1 VSACVVTC
9 HQCVAVDGLPRR
21 WRWLCELCAEEC
33 QDRHREQTGH
43 PTELTVVDTDGL
55 DRLLDNL
62 TTASA
67 AFNGT
72 AL

>member
-1 VSACVVTC
+1 
-9 HQCVAVDGLPRR
+9 
-21 WRWLCELCAEEC
+21 LCAEEC